1 MRSEKNPC
9 AVRNCVRATG
19 RAGAWHVYA
28 CRPMAIDDGSPLALD
43 PELMRRLGYQTVDML
58 VDRITGPVGPVVRSA
73 TPEELQQRLSMLP
86 PEDPAAF
93 DEILEGLERDVLP
106 FVARIGH
113 PGYLAFIPGDGT
125 WPGALGDLI
134 ASALNI
140 DTCWWL
146 GASGPSALEL
156 VVLDWF
162 RQWVGYP
169 EEAAGVLVSGGSA
182 ANLAAL
188 ACAREARI
196 GVMDA
201 RAVVYMSDQT
211 HSSLAR
217 AARALGFR
225 PDQVR
230 VIPTDQRT
238 RMRPDAL
245 RAAIAADQAGG
256 RRPLTVVANAGTT
269 TAGAVDPF
277 HDLSEICREEGIW
290 LHVDGAYGAFA
301 CLSRRGRTALAGM
314 ELADSITLD
323 PHKWL
328 YQPIELGALLVRDG
342 SALRRG
348 FEISPDFLKDVE
360 AVDREVNFSDLGL
373 QLTRSCRA
381 LKLWISLRYFGVAA
395 FRTAIDRCLDL
406 ALHAQSRIESSSDL
420 ELMTPASLG
429 VVTFRRHPVGVDD
442 EAVLERINAGLA
454 HRIER
459 GGEVFVSTG
468 RVRGRYVLR
477 LCILNH
483 STSRTEVDRAL
494 ELAESL
500 EVELAA
506 APSTVV
512 RESYPALEAG
522 WLRRPTLDADGLRT
536 LPLFAAMGDDHCE
549 RVLLAA
555 REHVALA
562 GEAVLEQWQVSR
574 DLYVILSGAV
584 EVVADGQTLA
594 MLGPGEFFGELAAI
608 DWGAGFARTRAA
620 TVTANVPTRLLVLDW
635 ALVNWL
641 MKVRPAFGEHI
652 ERVSRDRLATL

>member
-1 MRSEKNPC
+1 
-9 AVRNCVRATG
+9 
-19 RAGAWHVYA
+19 
-28 CRPMAIDDGSPLALD
+28 MAIGDGSSLALD
-43 PELMRRLGYQTVDML
+43 PELMRRLGYQTIDML
-58 VDRITGPVGPVVRSA
+58 VDRITGPAGPVVRSA
-73 TPEELQQRLSMLP
+73 TPEELRQRLSMPP
-86 PEDPAAF
+86 PEGPAAF
-93 DEILEGLERDVLP
+93 EEILEGLERDVLP
-106 FVARIGH
+106 FVARISH
-113 PGYLAFIPGDGT
+113 PGYLAFIPGEGT

-134 ASALNI
+134 GSALNI

-156 VVLDWF
+156 VVLEWF
-162 RQWVGYP
+162 REWVGYP

-182 ANLAAL
+182 ANLTAL

-201 RAVVYMSDQT
+201 QAVVYMSDQT

-230 VIPTDQRT
+230 VIPTDQRA

-245 RAAIAADQAGG
+245 RGVIAADQADG
-256 RRPLTVVANAGTT
+256 RLPLVVVANAGTT
-269 TAGAVDPF
+269 GTGVVDPF
-277 HDLSEICREEGIW
+277 HELSEICREQGIW
-290 LHVDGAYGAFA
+290 LHADGAYGAFA
-301 CLSRRGRTALAGM
+301 CLSERGRDALAGM

-342 SALRRG
+342 SALQRG
-348 FEISPDFLKDVE
+348 FEISSDYLKDIE

-373 QLTRSCRA
+373 QLTRSSRA

-395 FRTAIDRCLDL
+395 FRKAIDLCFDL

-429 VVTFRRHPVGVDD
+429 VVTFRRHPGGVDD
-442 EAVLERINAGLA
+442 EAVLERINASLA
-454 HRIER
+454 HQIER

-500 EVELAA
+500 DVDLAA

-522 WLRRPTLDADGLRT
+522 WLRRPALDADGLRT
-536 LPLFAAMGDDHCE
+536 LPLFAAMDDDQSE

-555 REHVALA
+555 HEHLA
-562 GEAVLEQWQVSR
+562 PAGDAVVEQWQVSR

-594 MLGPGEFFGELAAI
+594 TLGPGEFFGELAAI
-608 DWGAGFARTRAA
+608 DWGAGFARTRTA
-620 TVTANVPTRLLVLDW
+620 TVTASVPTRLLVLDW

-641 MKVRPAFGEHI
+641 MKALPAFGEQI
-652 ERVSRDRLATL
+652 EQVSRDRLATP